1 MSLIQR
7 ATSDHAS
14 SRVSNLDSRQP
25 HHILDESEQSKIIN
39 DATTHL
45 QQESDQWRHALSLA
59 CLGSAL
65 ASTFCYLFLVQ
76 EKHFYGSF
84 LKWHS
89 VYAGS
94 LHLLARWILFQPM
107 YEKEQSNVLLHFGGL
122 LAAALQI
129 PYLKVMT
136 SHIQDRTIIWILVG
150 LNVLTMGAVVCFRV
164 EEETSMKRIH
174 SLKGSTYKHKSV

>member
-1 MSLIQR
+1 MSPKKR
-7 ATSDHAS
+7 TRSDHAS
-14 SRVSNLDSRQP
+14 YRVSDLDSCQP
-25 HHILDESEQSKIIN
+25 QHLLDESEQTEIIN
-39 DATTHL
+39 DATTLL
-45 QQESDQWRHALSLA
+45 QQQSDQWRRILSLA

-65 ASTFCYLFLVQ
+65 ASTLCYLFFLV
-76 EKHFYGSF
+76 EDNSGV

-94 LHLLARWILFQPM
+94 LHLLARWLLFQPM
-107 YEKEQSNVLLHFGGL
+107 YENGQTSVLLHFGGL

-129 PYLKVMT
+129 PYLKVVT
-136 SHIQDRTIIWILVG
+136 SHIQDRTVIWILVG
-150 LNVLTMGAVVCFRV
+150 MNVLTMGAVVCFRV